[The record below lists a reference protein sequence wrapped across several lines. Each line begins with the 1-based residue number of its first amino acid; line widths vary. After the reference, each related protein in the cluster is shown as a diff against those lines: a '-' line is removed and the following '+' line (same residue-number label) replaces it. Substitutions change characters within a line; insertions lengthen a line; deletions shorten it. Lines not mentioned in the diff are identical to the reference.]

1 MFAAHGFDL
10 AIVARRAA
18 ELEALVARCRSEQKV
33 RVHVLPMD
41 LLAPSDPAKLVEQLE
56 DAGLEVEVLVNN
68 AGLMDMG
75 GFAKIDVD
83 QHERLLQLNVVVLT
97 SLTSRLLPA
106 MLERG
111 SGRILNVAADAR
123 T

>member
-1 MFAAHGFDL
+1 M
-10 AIVARRAA
+10 
-18 ELEALVARCRSEQKV
+18 
-33 RVHVLPMD
+33 
-41 LLAPSDPAKLVEQLE
+41 
-56 DAGLEVEVLVNN
+56 LVNN